1 LKKKNK
7 KLHFE
12 VLKWLSPY
20 VLCNCSIKGFEFTF
34 GVSLFFW
41 VSLQCCVVLSSCSFC
56 FIICSII
63 PLCYC
68 CCDFLSC
75 FILLLLCQPLM
86 FHVAIIVKTL
96 CVIIVTP
103 SFCVAIVVPSL
114 HTSHYFCCDLH
125 TVFTFHTI
133 VVVPSFHPSHCHFCL
148 SCTCSFT
155 MLMCL
160 SFALRVVN

>member
-1 LKKKNK
+1 M
-7 KLHFE
+7 
-12 VLKWLSPY
+12 
-20 VLCNCSIKGFEFTF
+20 LCYCFIKGFELTF
-34 GVSLFFW
+34 GAPLFFW

-103 SFCVAIVVPSL
+103 SFCAAIVVPSL

-125 TVFTFHTI
+125 TSCSHFTLLLLCLPFILHIATFAFH
-133 VVVPSFHPSHCHFCL
+133 VHVPSQ
-148 SCTCSFT
+148 CTCAFPLHFVLLISPSP
-155 MLMCL
+155 LCL
-160 SFALRVVN
+160 